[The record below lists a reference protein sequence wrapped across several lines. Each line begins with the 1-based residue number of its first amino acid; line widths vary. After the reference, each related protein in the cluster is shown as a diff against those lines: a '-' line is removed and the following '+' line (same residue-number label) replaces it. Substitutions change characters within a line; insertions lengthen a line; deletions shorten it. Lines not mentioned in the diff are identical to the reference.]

1 MKCPN
6 CYKEINETDKFCGI
20 CGYKLNNQ
28 SVSVEKPRIERY
40 HQERPVEINRA
51 IILIYAT
58 VATGVISL
66 FANGRFNFGNLIVYL
81 IVFSLYVFLS
91 LKLKQKKNWARF
103 VLTILFGLG
112 CVLSISALQYI
123 NWMPVVGI
131 ITILQIAI
139 NIYIIYLMFSKL
151 SNQWFK

>member
-6 CYKEINETDKFCGI
+6 CFKEINETDKYCGF

-28 SVSVEKPRIERY
+28 SVSVEKPRIECY

-66 FANGRFNFGNLIVYL
+66 FLVY
-81 IVFSLYVFLS
+81 
-91 LKLKQKKNWARF
+91 
-103 VLTILFGLG
+103 
-112 CVLSISALQYI
+112 
-123 NWMPVVGI
+123 
-131 ITILQIAI
+131 
-139 NIYIIYLMFSKL
+139 MF
-151 SNQWFK
+151 FFR